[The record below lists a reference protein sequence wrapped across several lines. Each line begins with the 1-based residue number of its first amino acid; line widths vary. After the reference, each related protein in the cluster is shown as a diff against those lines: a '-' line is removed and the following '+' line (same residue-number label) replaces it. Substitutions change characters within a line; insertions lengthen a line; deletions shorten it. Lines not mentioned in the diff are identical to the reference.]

1 MMKAAYRFNRKGQ
14 LVLTTGEGSC
24 HVFACVSAAVRWC
37 ERNGVTAEE
46 QKSEL

>member
-1 MMKAAYRFNRKGQ
+1 MKALYQFNSKGQ
-14 LVLTTGEGSC
+14 LVLTTGEGSR

-46 QKSEL
+46 QRAYV

>member
-1 MMKAAYRFNRKGQ
+1 MKALYQFNRKGQ
-14 LVLTTGEGSC
+14 LVLTTGEGSR

-46 QKSEL
+46 QRA